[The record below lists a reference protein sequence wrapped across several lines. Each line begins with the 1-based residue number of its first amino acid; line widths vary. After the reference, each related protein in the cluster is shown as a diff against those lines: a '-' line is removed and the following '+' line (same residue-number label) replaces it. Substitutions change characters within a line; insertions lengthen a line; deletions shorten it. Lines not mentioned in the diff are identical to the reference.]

1 MVEEKIKLDLR
12 KFNLDKIDFLKWFKT
27 LAFLLLILLI
37 FNIYQTFTL
46 SSSLIKEIDKSIEE
60 ARPAD
65 VEILIIK
72 PDKSCEGCFLIEN
85 KVEEFKKLNVKV
97 VKEVT
102 LKASEASDYIS
113 KYDLKKLPAFLIEG
127 EIEKLDFGKSFT
139 KVSNGLVFSDI
150 LPPFFSIKENRIVG
164 KVSINIIN
172 PSNCD
177 LCTGAQLVFENLI
190 RAGIGIEEYKEL
202 NEVGAKNLIQ
212 KYKITKLPA
221 LIASSELSKYDGI
234 KNAFK
239 SVGSVEN
246 DGSYVLRNVD
256 PPYKDLTTGQVKGL
270 VNVRYLVD
278 ESCSSCYDVKTFGQI
293 LSRNLGIKIKNE
305 NNIDFK
311 TTEGKKLIE
320 TYAIKKLPA
329 IIISSD
335 VKEYPGAFKV
345 LEGVGSVEN
354 DGSYVFRNNEVLGNY
369 KDLETGK
376 VVELQKK
383 Q

>member
-1 MVEEKIKLDLR
+1 MR
-12 KFNLDKIDFLKWFKT
+12 
-27 LAFLLLILLI
+27 
-37 FNIYQTFTL
+37 
-46 SSSLIKEIDKSIEE
+46 
-60 ARPAD
+60 
-65 VEILIIK
+65 
-72 PDKSCEGCFLIEN
+72 
-85 KVEEFKKLNVKV
+85 
-97 VKEVT
+97 
-102 LKASEASDYIS
+102 YI
-113 KYDLKKLPAFLIEG
+113 
-127 EIEKLDFGKSFT
+127 
-139 KVSNGLVFSDI
+139 
-150 LPPFFSIKENRIVG
+150 
-164 KVSINIIN
+164 
-172 PSNCD
+172 
-177 LCTGAQLVFENLI
+177 
-190 RAGIGIEEYKEL
+190 
-202 NEVGAKNLIQ
+202 
-212 KYKITKLPA
+212 
-221 LIASSELSKYDGI
+221 
-234 KNAFK
+234 
-239 SVGSVEN
+239 
-246 DGSYVLRNVD
+246 
-256 PPYKDLTTGQVKGL
+256 
-270 VNVRYLVD
+270 VD